1 MIDYEYEVRRHG
13 AVIAT
18 GRIQLDEAPRPGD
31 PLPLGKDTVTVADV
45 LDLGRRRRLILE
57 ES

>member
-1 MIDYEYEVRRHG
+1 LIDYEFELRREG

-18 GRIQLDEAPRPGD
+18 GRIQLDETPRAGD
-31 PLPLGKDTVTVADV
+31 TLPLGKESVTVVDV

-57 ES
+57 AI

>member
-1 MIDYEYEVRRHG
+1 MIDYEYEVRRAG

-18 GRIQLDEAPRPGD
+18 GRIQLDEPPRPGD
-31 PLPLGKDTVTVADV
+31 ELPLGKDTVTVADV

-57 ES
+57 QA